1 MKKRNQE
8 LNTIIKKKGALK
20 INQIKTIENLI
31 RIRTEKNITQTKI
44 AKDMGVSRTHYCNI
58 ENGNRVVTEEYL
70 KIVAKHLGV
79 SYNELV
85 VYEEDYNKGFSD
97 ALEYVKEY
105 VDKDYL
111 GLKSFVFN
119 FASTGDRVKYSS
131 LLYPF
136 LYSLGYEI
144 YVLESNIV
152 WKKYNHPVPCGV
164 DENGEVEYSIPD
176 IDDYF
181 EEPYVYLIVKD
192 GKGLTYCSPKDFKRF
207 EKLVQNQIDVYFD
220 SSFKYFVYET
230 GTTPQKDNIDNESLI
245 DQLKKQLA
253 DIKEYTKICEQ
264 LIEREEQN
272 EKSKRNGDDL

>member
-1 MKKRNQE
+1 MEKRNQE
-8 LNTIIKKKGALK
+8 LNTIIKKKSDLK

-31 RIRTEKNITQTKI
+31 RIRTSKNISQTKI
-44 AKDMGVSRTHYCNI
+44 AKEMGVSRTHYCNI

-70 KIVAKHLGV
+70 KIVAEHLGV

-97 ALEYVKEY
+97 ALEYVKAY
-105 VDKDYL
+105 IDKDYL

-119 FASTGDRVKYSS
+119 FASTGDKVKYSS

-144 YVLESNIV
+144 YVLESSTV
-152 WKKYNHPVPCGV
+152 RRKYNYTIPFSE
-164 DENGEVEYSIPD
+164 DENGKVLYTMPD
-176 IDDYF
+176 VDDYF
-181 EEPYVYLIVKD
+181 KEPYVYLIVKD
-192 GKGLTYCSPKDFKRF
+192 RKGLTYCSPKDFKRF

-220 SSFKYFVYET
+220 SSFKHFIYET
-230 GTTPQKDNIDNESLI
+230 GTTPQIDCIDNESLL

-272 EKSKRNGDDL
+272 EKSKRNGNDL